1 MNMLVDVMSV
11 HEPKETNSK
20 TIYNMVK

>member
-1 MNMLVDVMSV
+1 MNILVDVMSV

-20 TIYNMVK
+20 TI